1 MPIIQLGLRL
11 PRDPGVLIDQESQR
25 GTEIQL
31 YFIHKPED
39 PVLVTPSPPSSL
51 SFNDHAFLVPD
62 ALTTPRIQ
70 VTGRIV
76 HSESE

>member
-25 GTEIQL
+25 GMEIQL
-31 YFIHKPED
+31 YFTHKPED
-39 PVLVTPSPPSSL
+39 PVLVTPCL

-62 ALTTPRIQ
+62 ALT
-70 VTGRIV
+70 
-76 HSESE
+76 